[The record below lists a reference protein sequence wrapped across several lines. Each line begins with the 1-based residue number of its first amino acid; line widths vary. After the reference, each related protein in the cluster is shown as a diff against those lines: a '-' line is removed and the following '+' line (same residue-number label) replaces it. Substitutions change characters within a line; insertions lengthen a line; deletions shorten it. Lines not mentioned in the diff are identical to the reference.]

1 MDSKNHSLPVSR
13 SEVQAQPKVTALL
26 VDNSKNEREK

>member
-13 SEVQAQPKVTALL
+13 SEVQAQPKVTTLL